1 MLRLNNVKISVRIAI
16 ACLVHMLAFIAFAFK
31 DILDKHSIYST
42 ADQIATIAHT
52 APEISGLIHELQKER
67 GSTAGYV
74 NSKGAS
80 FAKAL
85 RNQRPATDKAA
96 TVWRQRMDA
105 LDTST
110 LGVKF
115 KSDLDHVRSALDA
128 LKNTR
133 GGADRFDMSSQE
145 TSAYYTGTIGHLV
158 NMIDSISDMSD
169 DARIMRA
176 ATALSSMLKRKE

>member
-16 ACLVHMLAFIAFAFK
+16 ACLVPMLAFIAFAFK

-80 FAKAL
+80 FAEAL

-96 TVWRQRMDA
+96 TVWRQKMDA

-133 GGADRFDMSSQE
+133 GGADRFDMSSQRRPP
-145 TSAYYTGTIGHLV
+145 TIPARSAIWST
-158 NMIDSISDMSD
+158 
-169 DARIMRA
+169 
-176 ATALSSMLKRKE
+176 